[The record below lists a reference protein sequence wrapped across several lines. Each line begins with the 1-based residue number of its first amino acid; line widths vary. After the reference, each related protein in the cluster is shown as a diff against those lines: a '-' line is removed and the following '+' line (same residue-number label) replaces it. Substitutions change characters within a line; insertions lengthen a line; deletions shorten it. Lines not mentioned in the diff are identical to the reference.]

1 MGRILIQY
9 CAGTTS
15 AMFVKKTYTV
25 DEETDATLREEAEK
39 VHLSMSAVLRIL
51 AKRLRDGEVRLL

>member
-1 MGRILIQY
+1 
-9 CAGTTS
+9 
-15 AMFVKKTYTV
+15 MFVKKTYTV